1 MITDDDFLPDLAER
15 PWLTRQR
22 QLGIAI
28 LVLVLLFAV
37 VPIVAAPDPR
47 VQDLTRVL
55 QSPDALHLLGTDQ
68 LGRDVLARVS
78 AGARLTCGLAL
89 LCVLTA
95 ACIGSAAGLAAAWCG
110 GWVNRAL
117 ATVADMILAVP
128 VLLIVLLLVAFAP
141 GHLLPIYLA
150 LALSMWVEYFRLVRA
165 HALRVLASPHVES
178 ARLLGFSP
186 AYVTRWHLWP
196 ELAPYVG
203 SVMVMGT
210 ATAVLALAAVG
221 FVGTGLRPPTAE
233 LGLMMSESFAYWRDA
248 PWLLLSPVAV
258 LVAGVVGLA
267 LTTGLGE
274 DRP

>member
-1 MITDDDFLPDLAER
+1 MIIDDGFLPDHAPR

-22 QLGIAI
+22 QLGIGI
-28 LVLVLLFAV
+28 LAMVVLFAL
-37 VPIVAAPDPR
+37 VPMAGAPDPR
-47 VQDLTRVL
+47 VQDLARVL
-55 QSPDALHLLGTDQ
+55 QSPDAQHVLGTDQ

-78 AGARLTCGLAL
+78 AGTRLTCGLAL

-95 ACIGSAAGLAAAWCG
+95 AAIGSAAGLAAAWFG
-110 GWVNRAL
+110 GWVNRLL
-117 ATVADMILAVP
+117 ATIADMILAVP

-150 LALSMWVEYFRLVRA
+150 LAFSMWVEYFRLVRA
-165 HALRVLASPHVES
+165 HALRVLASPHVEA
-178 ARLLGFSP
+178 ARLLGFGP
-186 AYVTRWHLWP
+186 FYIARWHLWP
-196 ELAPYVG
+196 DLAPYVV

-258 LVAGVVGLA
+258 LVAGVMGLA

-274 DRP
+274 DRA